1 MKLLNLSAQQL
12 LKKLK
17 NKQLTSVELCKAYI
31 NQKKKYDKNIQAWE
45 YFNEKKLLSDAKK
58 SDNQRKKL
66 KSLGVLHGL
75 PVALKDII
83 STSEMPTKYGAKIK
97 LKKKNNLDAKIVK
110 LLKIMSIK
118 DITSKISNE
127 NNISKKIVYDF
138 CLKKK

>member
-66 KSLGVLHGL
+66 KSLGAVSYTHLTL
-75 PVALKDII
+75 PTILRV
-83 STSEMPTKYGAKIK
+83 
-97 LKKKNNLDAKIVK
+97 
-110 LLKIMSIK
+110 
-118 DITSKISNE
+118 
-127 NNISKKIVYDF
+127 
-138 CLKKK
+138 

>member
-66 KSLGVLHGL
+66 KSLGALHGL

-83 STSEMPTKYGAKIK
+83 STSEMPTKYGARTVSYTHLTLPTI
-97 LKKKNNLDAKIVK
+97 DRV
-110 LLKIMSIK
+110 
-118 DITSKISNE
+118 
-127 NNISKKIVYDF
+127 
-138 CLKKK
+138 